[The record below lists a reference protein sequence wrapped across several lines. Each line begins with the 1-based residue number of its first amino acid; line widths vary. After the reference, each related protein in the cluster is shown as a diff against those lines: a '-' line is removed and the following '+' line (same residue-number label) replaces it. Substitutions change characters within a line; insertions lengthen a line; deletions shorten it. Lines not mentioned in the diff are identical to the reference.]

1 MEMGVE
7 QADGMLKD
15 IDGTHT
21 VLIADYHCGHAGS
34 NQVFHKKP
42 SGRPV
47 DVKITSV
54 ITMARRKPKFS
65 LKTA

>member
-15 IDGTHT
+15 IDGTNT
-21 VLIADYHCGHAGS
+21 
-34 NQVFHKKP
+34 P